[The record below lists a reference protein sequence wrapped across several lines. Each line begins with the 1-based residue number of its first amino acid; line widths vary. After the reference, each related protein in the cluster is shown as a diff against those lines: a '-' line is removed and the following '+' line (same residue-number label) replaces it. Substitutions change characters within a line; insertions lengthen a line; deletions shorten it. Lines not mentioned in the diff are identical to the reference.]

1 MVGSRHRG
9 IRPGAVGSAD
19 GVEQMRETTGHQPA
33 HRDCAE
39 PIGDDEIRLAEL
51 FAETVEAREAH
62 REALALAQR
71 IKTISDN
78 YLAFVRAERALS
90 DPTD

>member
-1 MVGSRHRG
+1 M
-9 IRPGAVGSAD
+9 AD
-19 GVEQMRETTGHQPA
+19 GVEQMREMTDWQPV
-33 HRDCAE
+33 HSDRAE
-39 PIGDDEIRLAEL
+39 PMGDDEIRLAEL

-71 IKTISDN
+71 IKTVSDK
-78 YLAFVRAERALS
+78 YLAFVRAERILS

>member
-1 MVGSRHRG
+1 M
-9 IRPGAVGSAD
+9 AD
-19 GVEQMRETTGHQPA
+19 GVEQMRETTEPQLVHPD
-33 HRDCAE
+33 RAE
-39 PIGDDEIRLAEL
+39 SIGDDEIRLAEL

-71 IKTISDN
+71 IKAVSDK
-78 YLAFVRAERALS
+78 YLAFVRAERILN

>member
-1 MVGSRHRG
+1 MSRHPG
-9 IRPGAVGSAD
+9 IRLGAVGLAD
-19 GVEQMRETTGHQPA
+19 GVEQMRETTDPQPV
-33 HRDCAE
+33 HSDRAE
-39 PIGDDEIRLAEL
+39 SIGDDEIRLAEL

-71 IKTISDN
+71 IKTVSDK
-78 YLAFVRAERALS
+78 YLAFVRAERTLS

>member
-1 MVGSRHRG
+1 VHSDR
-9 IRPGAVGSAD
+9 
-19 GVEQMRETTGHQPA
+19 
-33 HRDCAE
+33 AE
-39 PIGDDEIRLAEL
+39 SIGDDEIRLAEL

-71 IKTISDN
+71 IKAVSDK
-78 YLAFVRAERALS
+78 YLAFVRAERILN

>member
-1 MVGSRHRG
+1 VGL
-9 IRPGAVGSAD
+9 AD
-19 GVEQMRETTGHQPA
+19 GVEQMRETTDPQPV
-33 HRDCAE
+33 HSDRAE
-39 PIGDDEIRLAEL
+39 SIGDDEIRLAEL

-71 IKTISDN
+71 IKAVSDK
-78 YLAFVRAERALS
+78 YLAFVRAERILN

>member
-1 MVGSRHRG
+1 M
-9 IRPGAVGSAD
+9 AD
-19 GVEQMRETTGHQPA
+19 GVEQMRETTDPQPA
-33 HRDCAE
+33 HPDRAE

-51 FAETVEAREAH
+51 FAKTVEAREAH
-62 REALALAQR
+62 REALALALR

-78 YLAFVRAERALS
+78 YLAFVRAERTLS